1 MTVRLLLLQIIMLL
15 SQAHGFMCF
24 GKIELYLPL
33 IVLIMA
39 NIIWALLTLYGMIQ
53 NYRERK
59 R

>member
-33 IVLIMA
+33 IVLFIEYS
-39 NIIWALLTLYGMIQ
+39 IWVLLTLYGMIK
-53 NYRERK
+53 NYKESK
-59 R
+59 K